1 MNKKLDLSIVILC
14 FIEIVCCFT
23 PYCLNQE
30 RWDYL
35 ESITYH
41 GFSKMTSCE
50 SVSIFRGGLWR
61 LLSSHCVRNMV
72 GGVIG
77 FPRGRSGGC
86 SFL

>member
-50 SVSIFRGGLWR
+50 SVSIFRGGTMAATQLTLR
-61 LLSSHCVRNMV
+61 
-72 GGVIG
+72 
-77 FPRGRSGGC
+77 
-86 SFL
+86 